1 MWDIIRSVSV
11 DVPSKHRKI
20 LSVFI
25 TKKEVLTI
33 KLINKINLNW
43 HPEKYKI

>member
-25 TKKEVLTI
+25 TKKEFKGSVDY
-33 KLINKINLNW
+33 KINQ
-43 HPEKYKI
+43 